1 MLEETEAEETDSDYS
16 SSVVIEK
23 VLKGLVIQM
32 LEIY

>member
-1 MLEETEAEETDSDYS
+1 MAEAEETDSDYS

-23 VLKGLVIQM
+23 VIKVLVIQIQM